1 MLKTDHERA
10 RYIHGRSAG
19 RGRATKSIFAL
30 AMVLLVALPPRHA
43 DAEILTAIAITAS
56 VLSALI
62 SLGDSGANPYGE
74 MTAHNSQKLKHL
86 HKRLN
91 GYDRAFKAI
100 LQRLDALPKE
110 IRKEID
116 DAFVDDR
123 IVKVRSAV
131 NLIVEDIKVF
141 KKLRDKQKQIGGP
154 KLTPIADASAR
165 LTHLQNTVTDLL
177 QVEDDLIV
185 FDIIAA
191 RYVEHATIVMQKG
204 IEADTDWSIRKERY
218 RHRFEKMLAN
228 QWRKNSLPWRYFVAT
243 NDGNAYLINWEK
255 HEIDGAIN
263 NLYTWSTRRVTN
275 CESEITYTITDTA
288 KAVHTNMNDLDLLK
302 TDRLK
307 LIQSYDSL
315 RSFYRYTIAVVQ
327 YELKALMTNPPPTL
341 QYPTFTFSDDYE
353 SRFLELKRR
362 INDAVGNIP
371 MDQFLF
377 RKLTGQHCY

>member
-1 MLKTDHERA
+1 MLKTGHERA

-43 DAEILTAIAITAS
+43 DAKILTAIAITAS

-74 MTAHNSQKLKHL
+74 MTAQNRQKLKHL
-86 HKRLN
+86 HKRLS

-100 LQRLDALPKE
+100 LQRLDVLPKE

-185 FDIIAA
+185 FDIIAG
-191 RYVEHATIVMQKG
+191 RYVEHATIAMQNG
-204 IEADTDWSIRKERY
+204 IEADTDWSIRK
-218 RHRFEKMLAN
+218 
-228 QWRKNSLPWRYFVAT
+228 
-243 NDGNAYLINWEK
+243 
-255 HEIDGAIN
+255 
-263 NLYTWSTRRVTN
+263 
-275 CESEITYTITDTA
+275 
-288 KAVHTNMNDLDLLK
+288 
-302 TDRLK
+302 
-307 LIQSYDSL
+307 
-315 RSFYRYTIAVVQ
+315 
-327 YELKALMTNPPPTL
+327 
-341 QYPTFTFSDDYE
+341 
-353 SRFLELKRR
+353 
-362 INDAVGNIP
+362 
-371 MDQFLF
+371 
-377 RKLTGQHCY
+377 